1 MRGGRYVSAGLSRW
15 LQHKHHQERIWA
27 AGQQSETTGIQAMCG
42 IFFALSQKSYIVPS
56 PEELLQLK
64 RRGPDACNIVRR
76 KLQSE
81 SGTTTVYLTI
91 CASVLSLRGNGI
103 TEQPLEDPASGSVF
117 AWNGEGWNLNGHTIQ
132 DNDTENIFNSLII
145 ATRRHASVK
154 SSEADELC
162 RNRVVDVIRSIRGPY
177 AFVFFDAVREN
188 VYFARD
194 CLGRRSLLWMAGQD
208 SSLVFSSLSHNS
220 HVSRWNDVDADGIYV
235 FAGRAQRSLLAGIS
249 SGKLCSRDESRDT
262 ERTTWSDDEC
272 MIVSTKFSVRS
283 TFCT

>member
-1 MRGGRYVSAGLSRW
+1 
-15 LQHKHHQERIWA
+15 
-27 AGQQSETTGIQAMCG
+27 MCG
-42 IFFALSQKSYIVPS
+42 IYFALSQKSYIVPS

-64 RRGPDACNIVRR
+64 RRGPDSCNIVRR
-76 KLQSE
+76 KFQSE

-91 CASVLSLRGNGI
+91 CASVLSLRGNGV

-117 AWNGEGWNLNGHTIQ
+117 AWNGEGWNLNGHTVEY
-132 DNDTENIFNSLII
+132 NDAENIFNSLIN
-145 ATRRHASVK
+145 ATQGHASIK
-154 SSEADELC
+154 SFEADELC
-162 RNRVVDVIRSIRGPY
+162 RNRIVDVIRSIRGPY

-220 HVSRWNDVDADGIYV
+220 HVSKWNDVDTDGIYV
-235 FAGRAQRSLLAGIS
+235 FASRAQRGLLAGVS
-249 SGKLCSRDESRDT
+249 NRKPRPRDESR
-262 ERTTWSDDEC
+262 ERTTWLDDES
-272 MIVSTKFSVRS
+272 MIVSTRHPVRS